1 MYFLGTILASII
13 GYFIGS
19 ISWSIIIVRW
29 RKGVD
34 IRKTG
39 SGNAG
44 ATNAVRIL
52 GPWWGF
58 LVALMDGFKVI
69 EVALITVC
77 FSMIPH
83 ELFSQ
88 TSYFIPA
95 ILVIIG
101 HCWPIYYKFK
111 GGKAVSCFI
120 GLITISNIWYFII
133 FLIVWWTSAGIS
145 RKVSLSS
152 LIAAAIIAIII
163 WLPWLNGLSTFAW
176 TWNSYSIW
184 MNEAWSNPWLHF
196 AWLNYLHVLVAPIS
210 GFKFASGM
218 LEIILVNFI
227 GGAILIYR
235 HWGNIVRLKNHVEP
249 QTFPRLSYEEREKLK
264 LLRHEKKLR
273 RADNKELKR
282 LEKIEVL
289 EKRNQEIKDH
299 MRTLRLDQIHQ
310 TNVKKET
317 PKRRKKKVN

>member
-69 EVALITVC
+69 EVALIAVC

-120 GLITISNIWYFII
+120 GLLLISNILYFIL
-133 FLIVWWTSAGIS
+133 FLIVWWLSALIT

-152 LIAAAIIAIII
+152 IIAAITIGFVI
-163 WLPWLNGLSTFAW
+163 WLPWLNGLDSFAW
-176 TWNSYSIW
+176 QWNSYDIW
-184 MNEAWSNPWLHF
+184 FAEAWSDRFLPF
-196 AWLNYLHVLVAPIS
+196 AWVNYLHVPASNIAQIEPR
-210 GFKFASGM
+210 FADGM
-218 LEIILVNFI
+218 LEIIIINFI
-227 GGAILIYR
+227 GGFVLIYR
-235 HWGNIVRLKNHVEP
+235 HSANIVRLKNRVEP
-249 QTFPRLSYEEREKLK
+249 ETFPKKKTEQK
-264 LLRHEKKLR
+264 EKK
-273 RADNKELKR
+273 
-282 LEKIEVL
+282 
-289 EKRNQEIKDH
+289 
-299 MRTLRLDQIHQ
+299 
-310 TNVKKET
+310 KK
-317 PKRRKKKVN
+317 

>member
-19 ISWSIIIVRW
+19 ISWSIIIVKL
-29 RKGVD
+29 RKGID
-34 IRKTG
+34 IRKVG

-44 ATNAVRIL
+44 ATNTVRIL
-52 GPWWGF
+52 GPGWGL

-120 GLITISNIWYFII
+120 GLLLISNVLYFIL
-133 FLIVWWTSAGIS
+133 FLIVWWLSALITK
-145 RKVSLSS
+145 KVSLSS
-152 LIAAAIIAIII
+152 IIAAVVLAFVI
-163 WLPWLNGLSTFAW
+163 WLPWLNGLNTFTW
-176 TWNSYSIW
+176 EWNSYEVW
-184 MNEAWSNPWLHF
+184 FTEAWSDRFLPF
-196 AWLNYLHVLVAPIS
+196 AWVNYFHVLASNIS
-210 GFKFASGM
+210 QIEPRFADGM
-218 LEIILVNFI
+218 LEIIIINFI
-227 GGAILIYR
+227 GGFILIYR
-235 HWGNIVRLKNHVEP
+235 HSANITRLKNREEP
-249 QTFPRLSYEEREKLK
+249 KFEGLKKHRQKEK
-264 LLRHEKKLR
+264 
-273 RADNKELKR
+273 
-282 LEKIEVL
+282 
-289 EKRNQEIKDH
+289 NQK
-299 MRTLRLDQIHQ
+299 
-310 TNVKKET
+310 
-317 PKRRKKKVN
+317 